1 MPSQEHISE
10 QLKVLLS
17 EDLKVISYKWL
28 ARKFGLPCN
37 LAKQTLF
44 AFLEQHR
51 GKVKATYLLAGWT
64 KTDPRQHTV
73 QLVDSEHLSTRRSAL
88 DPVTSMHVYSLQP
101 TQPKDASELWNH
113 DAIQTSELFQELRLG
128 QTNCLADNRWSAV
141 KCIEAKHDP
150 SLAKRAPKPAA
161 APSTD
166 AAGPSK
172 PAQKPAANSAA
183 GQIAGIMAGSAKQ
196 GGVATA
202 SVAIKGSGS
211 SSIQGSAE
219 AQPTERDSGTT
230 AIAPSGAAPLSGPAS
245 GGPSAASA
253 PGGGAGGKKKG
264 GKSRLANMWSKAPA
278 VKEKPQQPARSK
290 PQAAPAVDADAALRS
305 AQQAGSSSDSEEEE
319 LLPMKRPA
327 QQRSKRIEEEEE
339 EDLPVKP
346 AGRQAKKA
354 RTSGSDKTAVP
365 AKARQAALQESEDD
379 EEEAAAQAAGSPVKT
394 EVDKSKGKA
403 TAANKKKTA
412 APTKKPPAKKG
423 PAKKS
428 AAKQIQSDE
437 EISDGDIEVSVGD
450 EEQQHEVQGEPD
462 LTQDEEGGAIQAGKG
477 RKGTKRAAANKP
489 GTVKAGNAAA
499 GPKRRKVM
507 RTAINDRGEEVTEE
521 VWEDSQDTSTP
532 EEQEEPADAR
542 QPKVSAAR
550 SPVSKSPEKAMQ
562 DDVLKEQPGNGAANA
577 GKPAATKPIK
587 PSGPAAKRGGS
598 KTAAKDQRGIMSFF
612 AKK

>member
-1 MPSQEHISE
+1 
-10 QLKVLLS
+10 
-17 EDLKVISYKWL
+17 
-28 ARKFGLPCN
+28 
-37 LAKQTLF
+37 
-44 AFLEQHR
+44 
-51 GKVKATYLLAGWT
+51 
-64 KTDPRQHTV
+64 
-73 QLVDSEHLSTRRSAL
+73 
-88 DPVTSMHVYSLQP
+88 MHVYSLQP

-113 DAIQTSELFQELRLG
+113 DAIQTLELFQELRLG

-172 PAQKPAANSAA
+172 PTQGLAPNSAA

-202 SVAIKGSGS
+202 SVAVKGSGS
-211 SSIQGSAE
+211 SSIPDSAE
-219 AQPTERDSGTT
+219 AQPMDRDSGTT

-245 GGPSAASA
+245 GGPSAVSA
-253 PGGGAGGKKKG
+253 PGGGGVCGKKKG
-264 GKSRLANMWSKAPA
+264 GKSRLANMWSKAPD
-278 VKEKPQQPARSK
+278 VKEKPQQAVRNK
-290 PQAAPAVDADAALRS
+290 AQAAPAVDADAALRS

-339 EDLPVKP
+339 EEEDDLSAKS

-354 RTSGSDKTAVP
+354 RTSGYGKKAVP
-365 AKARQAALQESEDD
+365 AKARQAALEGSDDD
-379 EEEAAAQAAGSPVKT
+379 EEEASAQAAGAPVRS
-394 EVDKSKGKA
+394 EVAKPKGKA
-403 TAANKKKTA
+403 TAAKKKTA
-412 APTKKPPAKKG
+412 AAKKPAAKKA
-423 PAKKS
+423 PTQKP
-428 AAKQIQSDE
+428 AAKQVRPDE
-437 EISDGDIEVSVGD
+437 EMSDTDIEVSVGD

-462 LTQDEEGGAIQAGKG
+462 LTQDEEGGASQAGKG
-477 RKGTKRAAANKP
+477 RKGAKRAAANKP

-507 RTAINDRGEEVTEE
+507 RTVINDRGEEVTEE
-521 VWEDSQDTSTP
+521 VWEDSQDASTT
-532 EEQEEPADAR
+532 EEQDEQADGR
-542 QPKVSAAR
+542 HPRVSAATN
-550 SPVSKSPEKAMQ
+550 PEKALQ
-562 DDVLKEQPGNGAANA
+562 DDALKEQPGNGVANA
-577 GKPAATKPIK
+577 GKPAATKPNK

-598 KTAAKDQRGIMSFF
+598 KPAAKDQRGIMSFF